1 MMNSKS
7 APFEVRRVGG
17 RYSKKLIQRAGV
29 YVLGRADGTLV
40 DHNGKQVGTYA
51 ITGFQTRY
59 NKGLRRDEQV
69 QALECFLD
77 GWRVPA
83 YRKDVQYPVHQDFNL
98 KAVKVS
104 A

>member
-1 MMNSKS
+1 MNTKH

-40 DHNGKQVGTYA
+40 DHNGKQVGTYK
-51 ITGFQTRY
+51 ITGYQTRR
-59 NKGLRRDEQV
+59 NKALRRDEQV
-69 QALECFLD
+69 QVLECELG
-77 GWRVPA
+77 GWLVPA
-83 YRKDVQYPVHQDFNL
+83 WRKDSQYPVHQDFSL

-104 A
+104 